1 MPAQKQDSLYEL
13 VRKRLTR
20 TKQLCTSLQVSERPQ
35 LPKSVL
41 TSTTPLS
48 TLRRTK
54 EGQPPREMIRLTLR
68 ALGEGEEEIEP
79 ATDGGQCPVAVF
91 FSVGEVARSHT
102 QENTASDDGAA
113 RARNALRNDRALA
126 LL

>member
-1 MPAQKQDSLYEL
+1 MCSWLIVLRQNLSGLY
-13 VRKRLTR
+13 
-20 TKQLCTSLQVSERPQ
+20 
-35 LPKSVL
+35 
-41 TSTTPLS
+41 STTPLS

>member
-1 MPAQKQDSLYEL
+1 MAVVVVSSLL
-13 VRKRLTR
+13 SICSICFTVVHKA
-20 TKQLCTSLQVSERPQ
+20 V
-35 LPKSVL
+35 V
-41 TSTTPLS
+41 STTPLS

-91 FSVGEVARSHT
+91 FSVGEVARNHT